1 MNKLTY
7 KIKIIFISVFAIG
20 LSIFFG
26 GIEYDSMKLSGRL
39 VYSSGGNQID
49 LIKLDGFEIDN
60 IGPISSDDYIN
71 YFALLSDNLILFE
84 SCAWSRKQNCI
95 LMKFDINAKKVSV
108 LRSGYLPTY
117 ISEAQKL
124 LFYDLDE
131 KSGQKWLYIA
141 DLKNPFI
148 SKQIAKAPADRILP
162 NGLKYPLTTQ
172 PVQIS
177 NDEIIFVGEDSAL
190 WIFQISSA
198 KLRST
203 GIKESIPHLWRK
215 RTQQLICYDLK
226 TQEFYQI
233 SLMTRHIEKLPQL
246 KGAYGLVYL
255 PNDDA
260 IIYGKSHTNMLISEK
275 YDMFVYSFDS
285 KKEIKLRDNI
295 SISSG
300 LWLPPN
306 P

>member
-1 MNKLTY
+1 MNKFNC
-7 KIKIIFISVFAIG
+7 KINIIFISVFIICIF
-20 LSIFFG
+20 IFFG
-26 GIEYDSMKLSGRL
+26 GIESDSMKLSGRI
-39 VYSSGGNQID
+39 VYSSGTNQID
-49 LIKLDGFEIDN
+49 LIKLDGFGVDNVGQVSSGEYID
-60 IGPISSDDYIN
+60 
-71 YFALLSDNLILFE
+71 YFTLLSDGLILFE
-84 SCAWSRKQNCI
+84 NCAWNRKQNCI
-95 LMKFDINAKKVSV
+95 LMKFDIDTKRASV

-117 ISEAQKL
+117 ILEAQAL

-148 SKQIAKAPADRILP
+148 SKKIAKAPAERILP
-162 NGLKYPLTTQ
+162 NGLKYSLTTQ

-177 NDEIIFVGEDSAL
+177 NDEFVFVGEDSAL

-203 GIKESIPHLWRK
+203 GIKESIPRLWRK
-215 RTQQLICYDLK
+215 RTQHLICYDLK
-226 TQEFYQI
+226 TKEFYQI
-233 SLMTRHIEKLPQL
+233 SLMTGHIEKLPQL

-260 IIYGKSHTNMLISEK
+260 IIYGKSHLNMLISEK
-275 YDMFVYSFDS
+275 YDMFAYHFDS

>member
-1 MNKLTY
+1 MNKLNC
-7 KIKIIFISVFAIG
+7 KIKIIFTFLFITFIY
-20 LSIFFG
+20 IFFG
-26 GIEYDSMKLSGRL
+26 GIESDSMKLSGRL
-39 VYSSGGNQID
+39 VYSSGKNQID
-49 LIKLDGFEIDN
+49 LIKLDGFGID
-60 IGPISSDDYIN
+60 GVGQFSSDDYIN
-71 YFALLSDNLILFE
+71 YFTLLSDGQILFE
-84 SCAWSRKQNCI
+84 NCAWNRKQNCL
-95 LMKFDINAKKVSV
+95 LMKFDMDAKKTSF

-117 ISEAQKL
+117 ISEAQAI

-148 SKQIAKAPADRILP
+148 SKKIAKAPADKILP
-162 NGLKYPLTTQ
+162 NGLNYPLATQ

-203 GIKESIPHLWRK
+203 GIKESIPRLWRK

-233 SLMTRHIEKLPQL
+233 SLMTGDIEKLPQL

-260 IIYGKSHTNMLISEK
+260 IIYGKSHANMLISEK
-275 YDMFVYSFDS
+275 YDMFVYRFDT
-285 KKEIKLRDNI
+285 KKEIKSRDDVF
-295 SISSG
+295 ISSG